1 MIVIIQ
7 SRMSSKRLPGKVLMY
22 LDSYTLIA
30 IMIAL
35 LSLIGALMYS
45 MYVIHTMDRTM
56 ARITN
61 ANKRMREQNRR

>member
-1 MIVIIQ
+1 
-7 SRMSSKRLPGKVLMY
+7 MY